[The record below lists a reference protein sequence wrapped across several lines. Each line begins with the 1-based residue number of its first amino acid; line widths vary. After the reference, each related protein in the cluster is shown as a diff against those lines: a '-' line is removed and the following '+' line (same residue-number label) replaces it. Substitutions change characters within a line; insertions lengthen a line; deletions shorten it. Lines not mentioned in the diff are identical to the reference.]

1 MDVKGLLL
9 ASAAL
14 CMITGLPI
22 SAAQATDSSADSR
35 EVDSRLDTLFGSHE
49 AVKEFLTSLKE
60 DSANKRW
67 PAIADMITY
76 PIKIRLGRHRIR
88 IHDPAE
94 FIAHSE
100 AVLTPKVVA
109 AIAQQTYATLFAN
122 DRGVM
127 IGSGEVWFSP
137 LCADADCKNA
147 PIKIIAINP

>member
-1 MDVKGLLL
+1 
-9 ASAAL
+9 
-14 CMITGLPI
+14 MIAGLPI
-22 SAAQATDSSADSR
+22 GAAQATDSSADSR

-60 DSANKRW
+60 DSATKRW
-67 PAIADMITY
+67 PAIAAVIAY
-76 PIKIRLGRHRIR
+76 PIKIRVGRHRIQL
-88 IHDPAE
+88 HDPAE

-109 AIAQQTYATLFAN
+109 AIAQQSYATLFAN

-127 IGSGEVWFSP
+127 IGGGEVWFSP
-137 LCADADCKNA
+137 VCADAGCKNA